1 MASASGSNPARG
13 DETKTG
19 TEKGDKAQDICKAS
33 ADCRQ
38 IEKNRKLEEALRE
51 SKGEVQRKI
60 ERIKSLEAEL
70 EARNGEIKKL
80 KRERESRIR
89 EATIKDKIVQGRQL
103 DVAFLVHVDA
113 KLGNKGVQTTQ
124 VEGAKTVTLSI
135 IC

>member
-33 ADCRQ
+33 ADWQ

-60 ERIKSLEAEL
+60 ERVKSLEAEL

-113 KLGNKGVQTTQ
+113 NLGTKGVQTTK